1 MLPWK
6 RKEKIQ
12 ELEEEIDQLEQKIE
26 SLGEEKESF
35 RKRFEAEKERRS
47 ELSRKK
53 QEAEKELKKLR
64 EKDEKE
70 EVEEEEAP
78 EPEVKADDIS
88 VERMK
93 KVLEKLESYRSQE
106 KDLATVYSPGKLSQ
120 VSDLKGLKNSIS
132 RENYSFLEEKQF
144 IGFVEPDLIRLKLR
158 SRPFFSERWVVDSE
172 FDVSELR
179 DFIEEEK
186 EWAAVS
192 AGDTKIV
199 TERSGEIL
207 EVEEIND
214 RIERKQK
221 KGGFSQGRFERKRDE
236 QIKQHIEK
244 VREKVSEDT
253 LLVGEERLC
262 KKLSGRYL
270 GGFDDSRKLVDAL
283 YSFRLER
290 MDGV

>member
-6 RKEKIQ
+6 RKERIQ
-12 ELEEEIDQLEQKIE
+12 ELKERIDQLEQNIG
-26 SLGEEKESF
+26 SLKEEKESF

-53 QEAEKELKKLR
+53 QEAEKELKKMRQEDR
-64 EKDEKE
+64 EE
-70 EVEEEEAP
+70 EVGEEESP
-78 EPEVKADDIS
+78 EPEVKAEDLS
-88 VERMK
+88 VERTK
-93 KVLEKLESYRSQE
+93 KILEKLESYKSPE
-106 KDLATVYSPGKLSQ
+106 KDLATVYSPGKLSSM
-120 VSDLKGLKNSIS
+120 SDLKGLKNSIS
-132 RENYSFLEEKQF
+132 GQNYDFLEGEKF

-158 SRPFFSERWVVDSE
+158 SRPFFSENWYLDSE
-172 FDVSELR
+172 FHVSELR
-179 DFIEEEK
+179 EFIEEEK

-192 AGDTKIV
+192 AGDTRIV
-199 TERSGEIL
+199 REESGEIL

-236 QIKQHIEK
+236 QIEQHLGKIEK
-244 VREKVSEDT
+244 KVSEDT

-262 KKLSGRYL
+262 KKLPGKYL

-283 YSFRLER
+283 YSFRLEK